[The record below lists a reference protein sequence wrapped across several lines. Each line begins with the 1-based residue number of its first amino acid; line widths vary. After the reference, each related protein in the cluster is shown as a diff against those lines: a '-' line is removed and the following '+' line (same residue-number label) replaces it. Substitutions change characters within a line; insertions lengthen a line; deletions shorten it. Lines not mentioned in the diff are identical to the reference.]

1 MSATNKSRLTL
12 AEVGSTG
19 YTYKKMK
26 PERPSTLP
34 PEDRPREKLYRWG
47 CEQLSDAELL
57 TISNAVPPNWHW
69 NYSAL
74 QSIAWPN

>member
-57 TISNAVPPNWHW
+57 TILLQFGGTTLLIA
-69 NYSAL
+69 AL
-74 QSIAWPN
+74 Q